1 MDDGQPE
8 LAGKEASMAAPS
20 AGALLTAQVPEPSVD
35 LAALVEFLADSL
47 SLNGSAGP
55 DAWPLLNWT
64 PGDQVLGI
72 NTFGVLWR
80 LRRPDQP
87 RKVLSQTFITNAP
100 VPRSSQRSHLGGR
113 LTPNSEPRLRAAVGK
128 LVRTI
133 DNEIERVGQAG
144 ADIRALAAGDA
155 RALLNQIADQLGI
168 SDQDRLQGP
177 TRLAPVRLTEV
188 AHTQDGRRDDV
199 ARYLAAIERV
209 DGTREAHIE
218 NFLGS
223 LTTLLKKAQYP
234 EITIRAAIAQH
245 RQLATETGKQLN
257 RFFEFLDNEALSRVR
272 LQIASRM
279 MEAIASEA
287 AKRDGEHPNGDLQ
300 LLVAYARRAS
310 GLLDSI
316 AAEGLPLNLS
326 SEYGKQADFDLR
338 DHTTTA
344 GFVRCLPVW
353 PVWMTQ
359 MFEEHITRATGEDG
373 RVIRELTYR
382 FRVNGDVPESPG
394 DSAYTYRLRRIAG
407 PWLQLSGQMQDAQR
421 VARSLAELV
430 FLWAVVPAGEQT
442 PASGEHAFGAA
453 TELGGRLEQDGRPA
467 LVAALADLR
476 ARAAIVDRVSDGL
489 KLLMRT
495 EGTVL
500 APISL
505 GRTWTYYV
513 NVLRGI
519 VDMQRV
525 ANTEH
530 TLVCSTAPRQEQI
543 DFLEHLRVTAD
554 HAIRDALLSIQV
566 RVELSEYSL
575 HISGNRDVVSLSRK
589 RPDRLAQV
597 VWRPYMVDDRADPP
611 RWEPALIRKDL
622 PWLVPGRV
630 EVQYSPKSLRW
641 PPNKAKD
648 PQGLQLLAATRAALA
663 VLVYTTLWRLLQRG
677 TPEGESRPAVS
688 VLRLQQLGREADAF
702 SGEESIYA
710 AAQAIE
716 MLLGRDADLRMQGI
730 VLDNQPSS
738 RFKEQGAYAAL
749 WAGFPLRIAQPA
761 GDRPTIG
768 VISFAARPANDHPDL
783 PDLAGQ
789 MLVLARTYLAT
800 PTESP
805 YRGYEMRCVAT
816 RTEIIEPDESL
827 PPSIDAEIARLYEDN
842 ACRHIILLQHRFGQR
857 RVGGHAA
864 HSRLRHQDR
873 LLAELAPRFPD
884 AVMYPLVRDTFAA
897 TRLRSRRISTEDAF
911 EILRPDEH
919 VMLDDTEEGRILRR
933 NYTPIYSLATLHVV
947 GGTGAES
954 DKPQSG
960 FCTYFLLRDNLAP
973 VEVLTRLESN
983 LLLSTSSVR
992 QSLISV
998 LRSIHYLEAERAI
1011 GPKSVQPVLDPYD
1024 WMAPTNTGKVGEVT
1038 VFESTRSAHG
1048 SVSLSLTA
1056 LLHLVSRVLHGLPTE
1071 LEA

>member
-1 MDDGQPE
+1 
-8 LAGKEASMAAPS
+8 
-20 AGALLTAQVPEPSVD
+20 
-35 LAALVEFLADSL
+35 
-47 SLNGSAGP
+47 
-55 DAWPLLNWT
+55 
-64 PGDQVLGI
+64 
-72 NTFGVLWR
+72 
-80 LRRPDQP
+80 
-87 RKVLSQTFITNAP
+87 
-100 VPRSSQRSHLGGR
+100 
-113 LTPNSEPRLRAAVGK
+113 LRAAVEK
-128 LVRTI
+128 LVRLI
-133 DNEIERVGQAG
+133 DDEIERISHAG
-144 ADIRALAAGDA
+144 ADIRGLAAADA
-155 RALLNQIADQLGI
+155 RALLNQIATQLGI

-177 TRLAPVRLTEV
+177 TRLAPVRLTGV
-188 AHTQDGRRDDV
+188 ARTQDGRRDDV

-209 DGTREAHIE
+209 DGTREAHVE

-223 LTTLLKKAQYP
+223 LTTLLERAQYP

-279 MEAIASEA
+279 MDAIATEA
-287 AKRDGEHPNGDLQ
+287 AKRDGEQTNEDMR

-310 GLLDSI
+310 GLLDAI

-326 SEYGKQADFDLR
+326 AEYGKQADFELR

-353 PVWMTQ
+353 PDWMTQ
-359 MFEEHITRATGEDG
+359 MFEEHVTRATGEDG

-407 PWLQLSGQMQDAQR
+407 PWPQLSGQVQDAQR

-430 FLWAVVPAGEQT
+430 FLSAVIPAGEQT
-442 PASGEHAFGAA
+442 PASREDAFGAA
-453 TELGGRLEQDGRPA
+453 MQLVSRLEQGGRPA

-476 ARAAIVDRVSDGL
+476 ARAPIVDRVSDGL
-489 KLLMRT
+489 KFLMRA

-500 APISL
+500 APVSP

-525 ANTEH
+525 ASTEH
-530 TLVCSTAPRQEQI
+530 ALVCSTSPRQESI
-543 DFLEHLRVTAD
+543 DFLEHVRVTPD
-554 HAIRDALLSIQV
+554 FAIRDALLSIQV

-575 HISGNRDVVSLSRK
+575 HISGNRDVVSLSRR

-597 VWRPYMVDDRADPP
+597 VWRPYTIDDRVDPP
-611 RWEPALIRKDL
+611 QWEPALIHKDL
-622 PWLVPGRV
+622 PWLVRGRV

-641 PPNKAKD
+641 PPNKSKD

-663 VLVYTTLWRLLQRG
+663 VLVYTTLWLLLQRG
-677 TPEGESRPAVS
+677 TPENKSRPSVS
-688 VLRLQQLGREADAF
+688 VLRLQQMGRDADAF

-710 AAQAIE
+710 AAHAIE

-730 VLDNQPSS
+730 VLDDQP
-738 RFKEQGAYAAL
+738 RNGFKEQGAYAAL
-749 WAGFPLRIAQPA
+749 WAGFPLRIAQPV
-761 GDRPTIG
+761 GERPTIG
-768 VISFAARPANDHPDL
+768 VISFAARPANDQPDL
-783 PDLAGQ
+783 PDLVGQ

-805 YRGYEMRCVAT
+805 FRGYEMQCAAS

-827 PPSIDAEIARLYEDN
+827 PPSVDAEIARLYEDN
-842 ACRHIILLQHRFGQR
+842 QCRHIILLQHRFGQR

-873 LLAELAPRFPD
+873 LLAELAPHYPD
-884 AVMYPLVRDTFAA
+884 AVVYPLVRDTFAA

-919 VMLDDTEEGRILRR
+919 VMLDNTEEGRILRR
-933 NYTPIYSLATLHVV
+933 NYTPVYSLATLHVV
-947 GGTGAES
+947 GGPGAEA

-960 FCTYFLLRDNLAP
+960 FCTYFLLRDNQAP
-973 VEVLTRLESN
+973 VEVLARLESN

-998 LRSIHYLEAERAI
+998 LRSIHYLEAERAF

-1038 VFESTRSAHG
+1038 VFESTRASHG

-1056 LLHLVSRVLHGLPTE
+1056 ILHHISGVLHALPV
-1071 LEA
+1071 AQA